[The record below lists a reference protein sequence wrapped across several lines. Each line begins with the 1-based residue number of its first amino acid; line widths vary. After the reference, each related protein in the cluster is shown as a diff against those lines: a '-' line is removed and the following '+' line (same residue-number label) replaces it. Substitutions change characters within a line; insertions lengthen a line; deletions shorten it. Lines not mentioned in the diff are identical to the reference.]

1 MNTNTIPGATVAER
15 AKAVA
20 DWPKPVTT
28 YHLPADWPAEW
39 PTDARLAAE
48 QMATTIASR
57 EQYAVDL
64 EAQVLELQDQVA
76 NQAAN
81 QGYDL
86 QAERDINAGLRAKIA
101 ALELG
106 LQTTREA
113 FDELQKD
120 YELTRE
126 LASRYMNER
135 DPAIARRDKAIA
147 DQARAGIEAD
157 LAINRLAE
165 EKFNRVAA
173 EMGMDTKNIQIRHLQ
188 QQGERDQAAAA
199 AIIDYL
205 LTTQDSLRD
214 RLAHTRQIARAR
226 TREADQILA
235 AVRAISNQYDDED

>member
-1 MNTNTIPGATVAER
+1 
-15 AKAVA
+15 
-20 DWPKPVTT
+20 
-28 YHLPADWPAEW
+28 
-39 PTDARLAAE
+39 
-48 QMATTIASR
+48 
-57 EQYAVDL
+57 
-64 EAQVLELQDQVA
+64 
-76 NQAAN
+76 
-81 QGYDL
+81 
-86 QAERDINAGLRAKIA
+86 
-101 ALELG
+101 
-106 LQTTREA
+106 
-113 FDELQKD
+113 
-120 YELTRE
+120 
-126 LASRYMNER
+126 MNER
-135 DPAIARRDKAIA
+135 DRAIARRDKAIA

-173 EMGMDTKNIQIRHLQ
+173 EMGMDTRNIQIRHLQ

>member
-1 MNTNTIPGATVAER
+1 MTPNQWAIAAFDARR
-15 AKAVA
+15 A
-20 DWPKPVTT
+20 D
-28 YHLPADWPAEW
+28 LPADWPAEW

-135 DPAIARRDKAIA
+135 DRAIARR
-147 DQARAGIEAD
+147 
-157 LAINRLAE
+157 
-165 EKFNRVAA
+165 
-173 EMGMDTKNIQIRHLQ
+173 
-188 QQGERDQAAAA
+188 
-199 AIIDYL
+199 
-205 LTTQDSLRD
+205 
-214 RLAHTRQIARAR
+214 
-226 TREADQILA
+226 
-235 AVRAISNQYDDED
+235 